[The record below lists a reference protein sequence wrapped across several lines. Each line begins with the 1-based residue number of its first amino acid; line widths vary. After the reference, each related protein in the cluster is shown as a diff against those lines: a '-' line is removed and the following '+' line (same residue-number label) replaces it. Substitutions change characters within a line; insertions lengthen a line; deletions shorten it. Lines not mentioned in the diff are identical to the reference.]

1 MYELGLEIKKINN
14 KIARKVQNL
23 SSIALADQLTGS
35 NGIILRYIQDHADVN
50 ISQKDIETNF
60 SITRSTASKV
70 LSLMEKKELISRYV
84 DEFDARSKRIMLT
97 AKGEEIANGVKQE
110 LQDFE
115 KSLKK
120 GFSEA
125 ELNLMYQFF
134 QRIKENIK
142 HTGNMST

>member
-23 SSIALADQLTGS
+23 SSISLADQLTGS

-50 ISQKDIETNF
+50 ISQKDIEMNF

-84 DEFDARSKRIMLT
+84 DEFDARSKRIVLT
-97 AKGEEIANGVKQE
+97 VKGEEIANGVKQE

-142 HTGNMST
+142 E

>member
-35 NGIILRYIQDHADVN
+35 NGIILRYIQEHADVN
-50 ISQKDIETNF
+50 ISQKDIEMNF

-97 AKGEEIANGVKQE
+97 VKGEEIANGVKQE

-115 KSLKK
+115 KRLKK

-142 HTGNMST
+142 E